1 MKLTLS
7 HITYTKAQMSQA
19 YYQALTCGTTVP
31 KRCISRYFSVDGF
44 IPVEASFDPTL
55 CKE

>member
-55 CKE
+55 CK